1 MEPPLENIIEL
12 LNGYRISQ
20 ALSVA
25 AQLRIADHLANG
37 SKAPD
42 ELAVLVSAQAAPL
55 YQVLR
60 FCASYGIFVED
71 DAGRFANTPMSECL
85 RSDPPGA
92 ARNLALAI
100 GHWNFQA
107 FGEMKY
113 AVQTG
118 KPAFEKRFGR
128 PFFDYLAAHQELG
141 QIFDSLMTSLYQ
153 REVEATLEAFDF
165 GSFGR
170 ILDVGGGRGT
180 VIRALLARF
189 PELRCGLFDLPAVAE
204 RARDNF
210 SAEGLSKR
218 CTIETGSF
226 FEAVPGGYDT
236 YLLKHVLHD
245 WDDAACKII
254 LTNIRRVIGNPGTLL
269 ILEYIVP
276 PGNERSAIK
285 GQDMVMLSLL
295 SGRERKE
302 SEFRDL
308 LAMTG
313 FKLERVV
320 PSNSLICVLEAKPA

>member
-1 MEPPLENIIEL
+1 MEPPLENIIQL

-25 AQLRIADHLANG
+25 AQLRIADYLAKG
-37 SKAPD
+37 SKTPD
-42 ELAVLVSAQAAPL
+42 ELAVLVSAKAAAL
-55 YQVLR
+55 YQMLR
-60 FCASYGIFVED
+60 FCASYSVFVED
-71 DAGRFANTPMSECL
+71 DAGRFANTPMSEFL

-100 GHWNFQA
+100 GNWNFQA

-118 KPAFEKRFGR
+118 TPAFEKRFGL
-128 PFFDYLAAHQELG
+128 PFFDYLSAHPELG
-141 QIFDSLMTSLYQ
+141 QLFDSLMTSLYQ

-165 GSFGR
+165 ARSGR

-189 PELRCGLFDLPAVAE
+189 PELRCGLFDLPTVAE
-204 RARDNF
+204 RTRESF
-210 SAEGLSKR
+210 SSDGLTKR
-218 CTIETGSF
+218 CTIESGSF

-245 WDDAACKII
+245 WDDAACKLI
-254 LTNIRRVIGNPGTLL
+254 LTNIRRVIDNLGSLL

-276 PGNERSAIK
+276 PGNERSAVK
-285 GQDMVMLSLL
+285 GQDMVMLSLFA
-295 SGRERKE
+295 GRERKE

-308 LAMTG
+308 LTMTG

-320 PSNSLICVLEAKPA
+320 PSSSLICVLEAKPA